1 MKRVLLIAWVAGV
14 ALAAIL
20 AMKLAG
26 NDAAEPEIELLDIAA
41 FIEELEQESD
51 QLFTELSPIGF
62 DQASHAK
69 ALELRKERWYI
80 LSIDAGTLTYWNSNK
95 VGIDTTVLSAPHY
108 PILYL
113 FGDDLY
119 AVFQKS
125 HETYFS
131 FRLANEGQI
140 HARLAQHASVFNNKH
155 LIEDQLPDHLTST
168 VLPFQTIKRTQGA
181 FLNLALIC
189 SFLFLFFALWYA
201 NERNLLMYVAAIA
214 VIIINILTYF
224 YLKLPL
230 IDYFF
235 IASESMTD
243 MSTLQLNVTLY
254 IHLASLV
261 AGCLLVFSLVKKL
274 PKMLSVFLLSLG
286 VVFLADFFLG
296 LSAHIVR
303 RSAIPFDFEK
313 LFNLSSTS

>member
-1 MKRVLLIAWVAGV
+1 MY
-14 ALAAIL
+14 
-20 AMKLAG
+20 
-26 NDAAEPEIELLDIAA
+26 IAA
-41 FIEELEQESD
+41 
-51 QLFTELSPIGF
+51 
-62 DQASHAK
+62 
-69 ALELRKERWYI
+69 
-80 LSIDAGTLTYWNSNK
+80 
-95 VGIDTTVLSAPHY
+95 V
-108 PILYL
+108 
-113 FGDDLY
+113 
-119 AVFQKS
+119 AV
-125 HETYFS
+125 
-131 FRLANEGQI
+131 
-140 HARLAQHASVFNNKH
+140 V
-155 LIEDQLPDHLTST
+155 
-168 VLPFQTIKRTQGA
+168 
-181 FLNLALIC
+181 
-189 SFLFLFFALWYA
+189 
-201 NERNLLMYVAAIA
+201 
-214 VIIINILTYF
+214 IINILTYF

-313 LFNLSSTS
+313 LFNLSSTSFATLGFICLTLSLIHI